1 MLLGANDR
9 PRPRPAEN
17 RSSADLHHIKP
28 PAAGTPAPH
37 TVKSNFPSA
46 SCPSLIRSPQ
56 PSCIESPPRR
66 ETCPSRWC
74 ENPGPSPDARS
85 ACTKYPAIPAET
97 RTQRTI
103 HRQTQLPRTAFP
115 MASTVIVR
123 LANPF
128 TIGRAVR
135 HMIRNRFVVENVQN
149 PVFNAVF
156 RANQRPSQISS
167 TRSKDGSPPAQPFHE
182 LLP

>member
-1 MLLGANDR
+1 MG
-9 PRPRPAEN
+9 PC
-17 RSSADLHHIKP
+17 
-28 PAAGTPAPH
+28 G
-37 TVKSNFPSA
+37 
-46 SCPSLIRSPQ
+46 SLKR
-56 PSCIESPPRR
+56 
-66 ETCPSRWC
+66 
-74 ENPGPSPDARS
+74 
-85 ACTKYPAIPAET
+85 ACTEEPVNAAIRHT
-97 RTQRTI
+97 SRRI
-103 HRQTQLPRTAFP
+103 DRQAQLPRTAFP